1 MERRRMDEKH
11 HDHFIAYV
19 NDMLAVERDLAQA
32 VRGQLEDERID
43 RHAGLRDVLLDCVS
57 GSEARAEILG
67 KFAHGTG
74 GVLGAA
80 VKGTVM
86 AVAGTLAGIYGRLR
100 DHPVSRMVRDD
111 IIALD
116 VAVTGYGMLLT
127 LGRCLD
133 HKECI
138 AFAQLALLGCPP
150 LVARLDHVLPLVIA
164 AELAEEAPLVNAA
177 GAELAQDAIRQV
189 WQHLPRL

>member
-1 MERRRMDEKH
+1 MNDAHRKH
-11 HDHFIAYV
+11 LAAYM
-19 NDMLAVERDLAQA
+19 NDMLAVERDLSQA

-43 RHAGLRDVLLDCVS
+43 RHEGLRDLLLDVVA
-57 GSEARAEILG
+57 GSEGRTDILR
-67 KFAHGTG
+67 KISQSEG

-100 DHPVSRMVRDD
+100 EHPVSRMVRDD

-127 LGRCLD
+127 LARCLD
-133 HKECI
+133 QKESI

-150 LVARLDHVLPLVIA
+150 LVTRLDHVLPLIIA
-164 AELAEEAPLVNAA
+164 AELAEDAPVPAPD

-189 WQHLPRL
+189 WQQLPSR